1 MPTFRS
7 FLKKFES
14 APTRLLRLSAEGKT
28 EKVRDMLDKPNA
40 DWGKLLGARDDQGR
54 TPFFLAAVNGYWEIA
69 RMLWIVGSDPTTPN
83 SAGQTPLQALLAIPE
98 PTEDQRRL
106 ITSLQRMARWQTIH
120 PEEIANPEVRKELE
134 QRFFPK
140 TKVSPTALEVVGR
153 NVEVKVP
160 FKTTLDSGE
169 VQRGETTRQLPR
181 DVQNLIGKFGGRK
194 TRSRKSKRRQTRRR
208 R

>member
-1 MPTFRS
+1 MPGIS
-7 FLKKFES
+7 SLLKKFES
-14 APTRLLRLSAEGKT
+14 DPKRLLRLSAEGKT
-28 EKVRDMLDKPNA
+28 EKVEAMLDRHGV
-40 DWGKLLGARDDQGR
+40 DYGRLLGARDAQGR
-54 TPFFLAAVNGYWEIA
+54 TPFFLAAVNGHREIV
-69 RMLWIVGSDPTTPN
+69 RLLWIVGADPTTPN

-106 ITSLQRMARWQTIH
+106 IDSLRNMARWQTIH
-120 PEEIANPEVRKELE
+120 PGDIANPEVRKELE
-134 QRFFPK
+134 KRFFPK
-140 TKVSPTALEVVGR
+140 TTVSPTALEVVGR